1 MRADEQNMD
10 SYVFLCFLIF
20 VFLFSLFI
28 KENML
33 SVNMRD
39 KESKIKFTC
48 EFETRS
54 L

>member
-1 MRADEQNMD
+1 
-10 SYVFLCFLIF
+10 
-20 VFLFSLFI
+20 
-28 KENML
+28 ML